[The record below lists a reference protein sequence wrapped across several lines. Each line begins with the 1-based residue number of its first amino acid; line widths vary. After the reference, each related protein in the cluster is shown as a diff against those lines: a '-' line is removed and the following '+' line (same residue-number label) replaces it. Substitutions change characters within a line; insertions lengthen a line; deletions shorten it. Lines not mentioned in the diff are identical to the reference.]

1 METQSQEFSDGS
13 GLEWTDYGARMY
25 DAQLGRWNHIDPLC
39 EFSRRWSPYNYAY
52 NNPQRFVDPD
62 GMLTYDWNTGK
73 YVDEDGNEVSNEAA
87 MAQIKGMCESNNENE
102 KEGED
107 GEGDGDDKKKK
118 KQSNGNSTTDEKKK
132 NYNSER
138 EVLSDLNNKV
148 LNLGG
153 IQYQVGEY
161 VIAGNFQEL
170 VSAVSSKTGFA
181 AADVERALN
190 GTKGVFKGAGKV
202 LFVIGAGISVTE
214 GVLAAK
220 DGDAGGVA
228 KAGIDLA
235 MGALAFT
242 GPIGFGISVAYF
254 IVDQTVGWSWLKPVD
269 VHPNWS
275 KPNSETLPVN
285 KF

>member
-1 METQSQEFSDGS
+1 
-13 GLEWTDYGARMY
+13 
-25 DAQLGRWNHIDPLC
+25 
-39 EFSRRWSPYNYAY
+39 
-52 NNPQRFVDPD
+52 
-62 GMLTYDWNTGK
+62 MLTYDWNTGK

-87 MAQIKGMCESNNENE
+87 MGQIKGMCESNNENE

-181 AADVERALN
+181 AAELKGFKWHERS
-190 GTKGVFKGAGKV
+190 F
-202 LFVIGAGISVTE
+202 
-214 GVLAAK
+214 
-220 DGDAGGVA
+220 
-228 KAGIDLA
+228 
-235 MGALAFT
+235 
-242 GPIGFGISVAYF
+242 
-254 IVDQTVGWSWLKPVD
+254 
-269 VHPNWS
+269 
-275 KPNSETLPVN
+275 
-285 KF
+285 